1 MNQFDRSDGIA
12 ALLAAVLMLAAGI
25 LGLTELAGAHPFWA
39 RQVVYLGVPVG
50 LILAWLVRRIG
61 MGRTGRLGLYI
72 LGTAAFFALA
82 SWGKMRFAAS
92 FAEDTLAGQFW
103 YFGWIA
109 TAALGT
115 ALLARLFSRN

>member
-1 MNQFDRSDGIA
+1 MSQFDRSDGIA

-39 RQVVYLGVPVG
+39 RRVVYLGVPIG
-50 LILAWLVRRIG
+50 LILAWLMRRARV
-61 MGRTGRLGLYI
+61 GRAGRLGLY
-72 LGTAAFFALA
+72 LVGTAGFFALT

-92 FAEDTLAGQFW
+92 FAEDTLAGQVW
-103 YFGWIA
+103 YVGWIA
-109 TAALGT
+109 TAAFGT

>member
-1 MNQFDRSDGIA
+1 MTEFDRSDGIA
-12 ALLAAVLMLAAGI
+12 ALLAAVLMLAARV

-39 RQVVYLGVPVG
+39 RQVVYLGVPIG
-50 LILAWLVRRIG
+50 LILAWIIRRTGI
-61 MGRTGRLGLYI
+61 GRTARLGIYLV
-72 LGTAAFFALA
+72 GTAVFFALA
-82 SWGKMRFAAS
+82 AWGKMRFAAS
-92 FAEDTLAGQFW
+92 FADDALAGQVW